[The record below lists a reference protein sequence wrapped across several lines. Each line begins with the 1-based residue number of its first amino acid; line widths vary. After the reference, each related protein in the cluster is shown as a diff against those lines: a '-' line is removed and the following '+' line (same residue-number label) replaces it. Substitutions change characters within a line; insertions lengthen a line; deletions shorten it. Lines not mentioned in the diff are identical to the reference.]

1 MGNMSKVKV
10 LHIITRMIKGG
21 AQEDTLLTV
30 INLDRE
36 RYRTSLVSGPSTGSE
51 GEIESKARQLGVEL
65 TTISELV
72 RNVSPINDLK
82 ALYKLYSLI
91 KKAKY
96 DIVHTHSS
104 KAGILGRVGAKLAG
118 VKTIIHTPHGSIFYP
133 DADIPGVSG
142 KFWITIF
149 LLLEKVAAYLAD
161 KITTLTESEAKHY
174 LKLGIGSNDKFAIIR
189 SGTELSRF
197 TDVKVDVASKRK
209 KLGISV
215 NSTVVT
221 TVARLTSEK
230 GHSYLID
237 AAKEVVTASADELI
251 FMFVGDGDLRGEL
264 ERKVNELGLD
274 GKILFL
280 GLRDDVPELLA
291 ISDLFVLPSLY
302 EAQGKVLVEAIAVG
316 LPVIATKV
324 GGVPDVVVNGKTGI
338 LVPPRNSQALAKAI
352 ISLITDKVKAKQMG
366 EAGRQVIPEFSV
378 ETMIEKIDR
387 LYYELVRN
395 Q

>member
-1 MGNMSKVKV
+1 MSKVKV

-30 INLDRE
+30 INLNKK
-36 RYRTSLVSGPSTGSE
+36 RYRTSLVSGPSIGSE
-51 GEIESKARQLGVEL
+51 GEIESKARQLGVE
-65 TTISELV
+65 IIIIPELL
-72 RNVSPINDLK
+72 REVSPINDIK
-82 ALYKLYSLI
+82 ALYKLYSFI
-91 KKAKY
+91 KKGKY

-104 KAGILGRVGAKLAG
+104 KAGIIGRVAAKLAG

-133 DADIPGVSG
+133 YADIPGVSG
-142 KFWITIF
+142 RFWITIF
-149 LLLEKVAAYLAD
+149 LLLEKVAAHLAY

-174 LKLGIGSNDKFAIIR
+174 LELGIGSNSKFTTIH
-189 SGTELSRF
+189 SGIALSRF
-197 TDVKVDVASKRK
+197 TNVKIDVANKRK
-209 KLGISV
+209 ELGIPV
-215 NSTVVT
+215 NAYVVT

-237 AAKEVVTASADELI
+237 AAKKVVMASDDELK
-251 FMFVGDGDLRGEL
+251 FMFVGDGDLRVEL

-302 EAQGKVLVEAIAVG
+302 EAQGRVVTEAMAAG
-316 LPVIATKV
+316 LPVVATEV
-324 GGVPDVVVNGKTGI
+324 GGVPDVVSNGKTGI

-352 ISLITDKVKAKQMG
+352 TNLITDKVKAKQMG

-378 ETMIEKIDR
+378 ETMVGKIDM
-387 LYYELVRN
+387 LYQELLGN
-395 Q
+395 